1 MMLLPRRILLSLLPL
16 IVAALAAVAITV
28 GFLGSAGFGILVV
41 VSGVVGLQWLAAPWV
56 IAKLTGARP
65 IPHDGV
71 RYLTTP
77 GSVDDRVGK
86 IVSRRCADAG
96 LPLVC
101 LGIVDDETPNA
112 FTFGRTTKSSHVVVT
127 TGLVDRLGDDELD
140 AVVCHELGHVK
151 HRDALVMTAIVVV
164 PILLS
169 LTARVLV
176 ESSDDADGDDD
187 EGGLALFGLGLYL
200 LYLLSEL
207 MILALSRSREYA
219 ADHWSC
225 ECTGNGDALAS
236 ALVMV
241 TRAAREVK
249 EGRSRVV
256 ENSGMVDPKADR
268 RRAKKDRRFASL
280 NTLGLM
286 HLRSSESVTE
296 PLGSSEDDVRR
307 RLSNDLRSRRLR
319 IAEFFSTHPT
329 VARRIVALEQSGL
342 IGAPSRWSL
351 SLGNSEPKRIA
362 RTFTIRRRDV
372 RPTIR
377 KDLRDEERM
386 PDVTR

>member
-1 MMLLPRRILLSLLPL
+1 
-16 IVAALAAVAITV
+16 
-28 GFLGSAGFGILVV
+28 
-41 VSGVVGLQWLAAPWV
+41 
-56 IAKLTGARP
+56 
-65 IPHDGV
+65 
-71 RYLTTP
+71 
-77 GSVDDRVGK
+77 
-86 IVSRRCADAG
+86 
-96 LPLVC
+96 
-101 LGIVDDETPNA
+101 
-112 FTFGRTTKSSHVVVT
+112 
-127 TGLVDRLGDDELD
+127 
-140 AVVCHELGHVK
+140 
-151 HRDALVMTAIVVV
+151 
-164 PILLS
+164 
-169 LTARVLV
+169 
-176 ESSDDADGDDD
+176 
-187 EGGLALFGLGLYL
+187 
-200 LYLLSEL
+200 
-207 MILALSRSREYA
+207 
-219 ADHWSC
+219 
-225 ECTGNGDALAS
+225 
-236 ALVMV
+236 
-241 TRAAREVK
+241 
-249 EGRSRVV
+249 
-256 ENSGMVDPKADR
+256 MVDPKADR